1 LAKYSNALKI
11 IIVVLFVSYSLSH
24 FIGAKKSPNMIDAGP
39 PSPVMA
45 ALQNDIEYEFEQIM
59 HPPHAMEIDHYS
71 PKPHALSRSEFIMST
86 YSAESNYDQIRAY
99 YRTEFK
105 KHGWTGIRGTN
116 FLQSGEYLGGRLLE
130 YKKGELVAQLRYA
143 GEEANY
149 GWDYSISISWGLYN
163 QNTP

>member
-1 LAKYSNALKI
+1 M
-11 IIVVLFVSYSLSH
+11 SYILSQ
-24 FIGAKKSPNMIDAGP
+24 FIGGKRSPNMIDAGP
-39 PSPVMA
+39 PSPMMA

-59 HPPHAMEIDHYS
+59 HLPHAVEIDHYS
-71 PKPHALSRSEFIMST
+71 PKPHAMSRSVFIMSR
-86 YSAESNYDQIRAY
+86 YSTESNYDQIRAH

-105 KHGWTGIRGTN
+105 KHGWSGVRGTG
-116 FLQSGEYLGGRLLE
+116 FPQSGEYHGGKLLE

-149 GWDYSISISWGLYN
+149 VWDYTISISWGLYN